1 MAERLRPRRPE
12 LEVRGSSP
20 ARRVASL
27 DKELYS
33 TLSLFSQV
41 YKWVPPSY
49 YWGITLRWT
58 SIPSRGEKQYS

>member
-1 MAERLRPRRPE
+1 MAERLTPRSPE

-33 TLSLFSQV
+33 TLSLFAQM
-41 YKWVPPSY
+41 YKWVPASY
-49 YWGITLRWT
+49 CWGITL
-58 SIPSRGEKQYS
+58 